1 MDTANST
8 SCNLNIS
15 RGDWDYLWG
24 QTSAIDRRVSWLE
37 EYEDCTARKADIDAF
52 AIQHYKLKKLLE
64 LIYESLGVAPYDSYG
79 NLRPDEE
86 ILADLAVAFMKINI
100 SIDDVLGE

>member
-15 RGDWDYLWG
+15 RDDWDYLWG
-24 QTSAIDRRVSWLE
+24 QTSTIDSRVSYLN
-37 EYEDCTARKADIDAF
+37 ADVDTVAT
-52 AIQHYKLKKLLE
+52 QYYKLKKLLE

-79 NLRPDEE
+79 NLRPDED
-86 ILADLAVAFMKINI
+86 ILADLAVALMKINI

>member
-8 SCNLNIS
+8 SCNLNIL
-15 RGDWDYLWG
+15 RDDWDYLWEH
-24 QTSAIDRRVSWLE
+24 TLSTDRRVSRLE
-37 EYEDCTARKADIDAF
+37 EYEDYTASKADVDAVT
-52 AIQHYKLKKLLE
+52 IQSYKLKKLLE

-100 SIDDVLGE
+100 SIDDILGE

>member
-1 MDTANST
+1 MDTAGST

-15 RGDWDYLWG
+15 RDDWDYLCERA
-24 QTSAIDRRVSWLE
+24 SAIDRRVIWLE
-37 EYEDCTARKADIDAF
+37 EHEACTASKADVDTV

-79 NLRPDEE
+79 NLRPDED

>member
-1 MDTANST
+1 MDTAGST

-15 RGDWDYLWG
+15 RYDWDCLCERA
-24 QTSAIDRRVSWLE
+24 SAIDRRVIWLE
-37 EYEDCTARKADIDAF
+37 EHEDCTASKADVDTV

-79 NLRPDEE
+79 NLRPDED

>member
-1 MDTANST
+1 MDAM
-8 SCNLNIS
+8 I
-15 RGDWDYLWG
+15 RPEEY
-24 QTSAIDRRVSWLE
+24 RVSREDWEALCSYATHTDSRVNQLE
-37 EYEDCTARKADIDAF
+37 TRSSIFAYKPDVDTLVGQCYEIRKQLD
-52 AIQHYKLKKLLE
+52 
-64 LIYESLGVAPYDSYG
+64 LIYKSLGVAPYDSYG

>member
-15 RGDWDYLWG
+15 RDDWDYLWG
-24 QTSAIDRRVSWLE
+24 QTSAIDSRVSWLE
-37 EYEDCTARKADIDAF
+37 EYEGYTARKADIDTVVE
-52 AIQHYKLKKLLE
+52 QCYKIKKQLD
-64 LIYESLGVAPYDSYG
+64 LIYKSLGVEPYDSYG
-79 NLRPDEE
+79 NLRLDEE

-100 SIDDVLGE
+100 SIDDILGE